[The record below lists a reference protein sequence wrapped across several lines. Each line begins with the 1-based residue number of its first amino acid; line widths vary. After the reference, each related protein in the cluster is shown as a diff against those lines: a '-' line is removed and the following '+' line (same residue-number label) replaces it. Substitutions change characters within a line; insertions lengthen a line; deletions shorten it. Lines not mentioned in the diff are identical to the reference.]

1 MLNDRAF
8 GWTLLDKVMD
18 GKERKK
24 DSLALPSAAV

>member
-8 GWTLLDKVMD
+8 GWTLDKVMD